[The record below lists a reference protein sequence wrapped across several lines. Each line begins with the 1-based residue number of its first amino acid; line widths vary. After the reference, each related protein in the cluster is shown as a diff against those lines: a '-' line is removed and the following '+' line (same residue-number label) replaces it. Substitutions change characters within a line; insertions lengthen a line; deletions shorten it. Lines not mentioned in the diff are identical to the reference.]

1 MPELTRLLEGPPL
14 TEEERAAVEKRFP
27 LDDWKYEVGNGDTVL
42 GYADWLEH
50 RLLGS
55 SDGGEPYFCIDSRGE
70 AVFPG
75 DQVTV
80 LLNKDGSPLSF
91 RGTVR
96 KFNTDDA
103 RDIDKR
109 GSGTMDCHLTRL
121 SVKRLRCGF
130 EF

>member
-1 MPELTRLLEGPPL
+1 MPELTRLLESPPL

-70 AVFPG
+70 AVLPRRSSDCLAQQGWFASLVQGNSP
-75 DQVTV
+75 QV
-80 LLNKDGSPLSF
+80 
-91 RGTVR
+91 
-96 KFNTDDA
+96 
-103 RDIDKR
+103 
-109 GSGTMDCHLTRL
+109 
-121 SVKRLRCGF
+121 
-130 EF
+130 